1 MLELSVLGIHLF
13 VAALYSVSAS
23 KTGEL
28 RVIIFYN
35 HRQSLTLTIGAA
47 ASILRYKFN
56 SCHFS

>member
-1 MLELSVLGIHLF
+1 MLELSFLGIHLF

-35 HRQSLTLTIGAA
+35 HLTLTIGAA

>member
-1 MLELSVLGIHLF
+1 MLELSFLGIHLF

-35 HRQSLTLTIGAA
+35 HLTLTIGAA
-47 ASILRYKFN
+47 ASIPRYEFN